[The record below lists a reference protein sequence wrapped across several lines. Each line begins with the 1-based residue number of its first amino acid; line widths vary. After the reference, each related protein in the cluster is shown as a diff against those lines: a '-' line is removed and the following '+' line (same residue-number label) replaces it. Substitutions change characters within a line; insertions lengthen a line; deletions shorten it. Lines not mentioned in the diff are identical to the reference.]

1 MLFCE
6 GLGNLRELRILKV
19 EFKGLDSE
27 QEALGDSLRN
37 MCKLQYL
44 EIQDHSLRSIKVE
57 QVSRWNAPGAV
68 LSQHIRV
75 LLLAHYRF
83 SILPTCIDSSL
94 LPKLSDLSM
103 SVDFLSCQ
111 DMRIIGKFPELRRL
125 RVHTSLRTK
134 LLVVYGGDGYFR
146 SLKSFE
152 LNWSFLVMFRAR
164 KLGAPVMPI
173 LENLKFS
180 LCDSLLEDLCV
191 LYCQNISWLLSMI
204 GWNYLPL
211 LKLVDYS
218 TSNSGPG
225 GRELPVLSHAARSH
239 PNRPTART
247 GGHVQ
252 REVHIHHC

>member
-68 LSQHIRV
+68 LSRHIRV
-75 LLLAHYRF
+75 LLLADYRF

-94 LPKLSDLSM
+94 LPNLSDLSM

-146 SLKSFE
+146 SL
-152 LNWSFLVMFRAR
+152 
-164 KLGAPVMPI
+164 
-173 LENLKFS
+173 
-180 LCDSLLEDLCV
+180 
-191 LYCQNISWLLSMI
+191 
-204 GWNYLPL
+204 
-211 LKLVDYS
+211 
-218 TSNSGPG
+218 
-225 GRELPVLSHAARSH
+225 
-239 PNRPTART
+239 
-247 GGHVQ
+247 
-252 REVHIHHC
+252 